1 MLPVELSYFWQN
13 TAYRVL
19 YLQEMFINSGLTH
32 RLWTLVHIKEIPSC
46 CHIDSFLLLIISTPL
61 NLSYS
66 VVFLF
71 DVAETSRAILS
82 GLLRLLIQ
90 QNDFMVQFNFVVSLC
105 SNARYYFFVYRHVCV
120 TLHCLQS
127 KYFKKP
133 VFVSYQCQF
142 SQIFVTHFFRIKTC
156 F

>member
-1 MLPVELSYFWQN
+1 MIFSNLRRKCYLLNLVIFGRILHIGYFI
-13 TAYRVL
+13 YDRYIV
-19 YLQEMFINSGLTH
+19 FINSGLTH

-61 NLSYS
+61 NLSCT

-82 GLLRLLIQ
+82 GLFRLLIQ

-127 KYFKKP
+127 KY
-133 VFVSYQCQF
+133 
-142 SQIFVTHFFRIKTC
+142 
-156 F
+156 

>member
-19 YLQEMFINSGLTH
+19 YLGQVVFINSGLSD

-61 NLSYS
+61 NLSCT

-71 DVAETSRAILS
+71 DAAETSRAILS
-82 GLLRLLIQ
+82 GLFRLLIQ

-120 TLHCLQS
+120 TLHCL
-127 KYFKKP
+127 KKP

>member
-13 TAYRVL
+13 TAYRVV
-19 YLQEMFINSGLTH
+19 YLVFINSGLTH

-61 NLSYS
+61 NLSCT

-82 GLLRLLIQ
+82 GLFRLLIQ
-90 QNDFMVQFNFVVSLC
+90 QNDFMVQFNFVVSLY
-105 SNARYYFFVYRHVCV
+105 SNARCFFICI
-120 TLHCLQS
+120 Q
-127 KYFKKP
+127 
-133 VFVSYQCQF
+133 
-142 SQIFVTHFFRIKTC
+142 TC
-156 F
+156 ICHSALFTK